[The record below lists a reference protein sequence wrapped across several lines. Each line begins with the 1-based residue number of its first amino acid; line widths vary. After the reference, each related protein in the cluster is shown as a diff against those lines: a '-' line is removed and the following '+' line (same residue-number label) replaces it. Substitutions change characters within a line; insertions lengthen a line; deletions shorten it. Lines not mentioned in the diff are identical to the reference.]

1 MVHIT
6 PLKACVVVLHKKIQQ
21 KSGGIRESAFMMEGN
36 KLNDRKMQ
44 EGTLRRVTDGE

>member
-6 PLKACVVVLHKKIQQ
+6 PLKACVVVLHKNQQ
-21 KSGGIRESAFMMEGN
+21 KSGGIRESAFMMEGD